1 LNKTGNTWIEEEF
14 KTLEIG
20 SARLE
25 KRFVK
30 TMKDMSEEPDKSI
43 FLASGSR
50 SQAQAVYRMLAN
62 EKCTKDEI
70 LSSHREAMGVRSQ
83 TENILLAVQDTMSVN
98 YAGHEK
104 TEGMGYNCDK
114 TLGVNTHS
122 CLSFTTE
129 GIPLGILAQS
139 QSTRTEK
146 DERSHSEKQKRPIE
160 EKESYRWLE
169 TMEEAAANA
178 PAHVK
183 LIHICD
189 REGDIYELYALAER
203 TGEAFIIRAAHDRL
217 NTDNKKIVERLYDTE
232 VTGRVKVTIPANH
245 AAKTKEREV
254 VMKVRYSEFEVKK
267 PALLAGDKSL
277 PPSLKLTLISLLEEN
292 APMGEFPIEW
302 LLMTNLPVGCAEDA
316 IQISKYYKHRW
327 KIERFHFVLKSGCK
341 IEKIQQRSVDGIE
354 LVILMY
360 SIIAVHLM
368 ALTYIARNAPE
379 TPVDLIFSK
388 IEWQTL
394 FRAANYTHNS
404 PDTPYSMADAVR
416 YVAKLGGFVG
426 APSDGPPGLKVIWLG
441 LNKLYVLVAF
451 RDVI

>member
-1 LNKTGNTWIEEEF
+1 ME
-14 KTLEIG
+14 
-20 SARLE
+20 
-25 KRFVK
+25 
-30 TMKDMSEEPDKSI
+30 DMSAEPEKSI

-62 EKCTKDEI
+62 EKCAKEEI
-70 LSSHREAMGVRSQ
+70 LSSHRDALVVRSQ
-83 TENILLAVQDTMSVN
+83 AENILLAVQDTMSVN

-146 DERSHSEKQKRPIE
+146 DGRSHSEKQKRPIE

-169 TMEEAAANA
+169 TMEEAAKNA
-178 PAHVK
+178 PENVK

-203 TGEAFIIRAAHDRL
+203 TGETFIIRAAHDRL
-217 NTDNKKIVERLYDTE
+217 STDNKKIVEELYDTP
-232 VTGRVKVTIPANH
+232 VSGRVKVTIPANH
-245 AAKTKEREV
+245 AAKTKEREAA
-254 VMKVRYSEFEVKK
+254 MKVRYEEFEVKK
-267 PALLAGDKSL
+267 PALLKGNESL
-277 PPSLKLTLISLLEEN
+277 APSLKLTLISLLEEN
-292 APMGEFPIEW
+292 APLGEFPIEW
-302 LLMTNLPVGCAEDA
+302 LLMTNFPVNCAEDA

-360 SIIAVHLM
+360 SIIAVHIM

-394 FRAANYTHNS
+394 FRAANYTRSS
-404 PDTPYSMADAVR
+404 PENPYSIADAVR

-441 LNKLYVLVAF
+441 LNKLYVLIAF
-451 RDVI
+451 RDVF